1 MRVLVAAVRTDAG
14 ETSEGVCTAR
24 VVRLLAERGHDVSL
38 LVAAPDG
45 PGTAVALARAAVG
58 AEVPVAEVPTRASRA
73 AALGWHLAARPGRYR
88 GDVGVQLVTGFGLED
103 LAAVRAWR
111 RALAACER
119 ERRPDVTLARGAGL
133 DVHPLLARATRP
145 GAWVANV
152 HDPWPTSWYPPAY
165 ASRARGI
172 APRQEAR
179 SRRVLRAAPA
189 LTAPT
194 GRLFAHLEDR
204 SGIDLATRGHVV
216 PHLAPADRPVGSSGP
231 QLLPDRP
238 FVLCHAGT
246 LLGPREPG
254 PLLAA
259 VDRLA
264 ATRPEVAADLGLALV
279 GPLDRRHRADGAAL
293 AGRAGSGPVP
303 VVVHDRRVPA
313 RVARTATAAAA
324 VAVVIEADGPTSP
337 FLPAKVADLVG
348 DDRPVLALSPARS
361 ATADLL
367 GADHPLRVDP
377 GDVDAIARA
386 VERAWSAWRA
396 GALDR
401 LGPPASARQAVGPA
415 AVGAALDAALDAA
428 VVSARPG
435 GPAGAPAPGP
445 ARHGCSATDRG
456 PAARSA

>member
-14 ETSEGVCTAR
+14 ETSEGACTAR
-24 VVRLLAERGHDVSL
+24 VVRLLVERGHDVAV

-45 PGTAVALARAAVG
+45 PGTAVELARPAVG
-58 AEVPVAEVPTRASRA
+58 VDVPVAEVLTRASRT

-88 GDVGVQLVTGFGLED
+88 GDVGVQVVTGFGLED

-111 RALAACER
+111 RALAGCER
-119 ERRPDVTLARGAGL
+119 AWRPDVTLARGAGV

-145 GAWVANV
+145 GPWVGHV

-165 ASRARGI
+165 ASRARAI

-179 SRRVLRAAPA
+179 ARRVLRAAPA

-194 GRLFAHLEDR
+194 GRLFAHLEER
-204 SGIDLATRGHVV
+204 SGVDLAGRGHVV
-216 PHLAPADRPVGSSGP
+216 PHLAGDEPPARSRE
-231 QLLPDRP
+231 LLPDRP

-246 LLGPREPG
+246 LLGPRQPG

-259 VDRLA
+259 LDRLA
-264 ATRPEVAADLGLALV
+264 ASRPEVAADLGLALV
-279 GPLDRRHRADGAAL
+279 GPLDRRHRADGSTL
-293 AGRAGSGPVP
+293 AGAGSSPVP
-303 VVVHDRRVPA
+303 VVVHDRRVSAGAA
-313 RVARTATAAAA
+313 RAATAAAA
-324 VAVVIEADGPTSP
+324 VAVVIEADEPTSP

-348 DDRPVLALSPARS
+348 DDRPVLALSPASS

-401 LGPPASARQAVGPA
+401 LGPPASARRAVEPA
-415 AVGAALDAALDAA
+415 AVGVALDAALEAA
-428 VVSARPG
+428 VASAGSGVTVGGRADHVARPG
-435 GPAGAPAPGP
+435 W
-445 ARHGCSATDRG
+445 SATDRG